1 LTDDQT
7 AINNP
12 AMGYVYACEANF
24 LSSTN
29 SSVSKSMSSYVIPRK
44 PYQIEIFEPPA
55 STFVIA
61 FDLDTWS
68 RYTDVTRSGKFLG
81 NNTITLTMQNANA
94 LGLTPQQSRSGGYV
108 LQTFVVH
115 DIRFSFQAGG
125 SVVSYY

>member
-1 LTDDQT
+1 
-7 AINNP
+7 
-12 AMGYVYACEANF
+12 VYACEANF
-24 LSSTN
+24 LSSAN
-29 SSVSKSMSSYVIPRK
+29 SPAAAKSMSSYVIPRK
-44 PYQIEIFEPPA
+44 PCQLEAFEPPA

>member
-1 LTDDQT
+1 MDDQT

-12 AMGYVYACEANF
+12 SMAYVYACEANSLKTAF
-24 LSSTN
+24 NKTL
-29 SSVSKSMSSYVIPRK
+29 SSYVIPRK
-44 PYQIEIFEPPA
+44 ANQLEIFQPPS
-55 STFVIA
+55 STFALA

-68 RYTDVTRSGKFLG
+68 RYTDVSRSGKFLG
-81 NNTITLTMQNANA
+81 NNTITLTMQNAAA
-94 LGLTPQQSRSGGYV
+94 LGYSPSQVRSGGYV